1 MPSCQHSAAIFHF
14 YIEWGSFNC
23 FLYILVYVYE
33 YFLVSM
39 LCTTCLPGAWEGQ
52 KRTLDPSRLK
62 LGACEPPCGFWKW
75 SSGPRE
81 EQPVF
86 WFLRLAPNIWVLK
99 CFVFAFEMVS
109 CSPRLALN
117 SWCKWGWSWTPG
129 RPTCLWVLESEARFM
144 QFWRWSPGPPEA
156 LTSRAT
162 LLSLRCAIGCL
173 RR

>member
-1 MPSCQHSAAIFHF
+1 MWYGEQLGLAFFLPFMGMGILPLCISVFH
-14 YIEWGSFNC
+14 
-23 FLYILVYVYE
+23 VQ
-33 YFLVSM
+33 
-39 LCTTCLPGAWEGQ
+39 GAQ